1 LRTGDFFSGKVESDI
16 QMVMWNLVAH
26 GVRLAVRGLEA
37 FSRTEAG
44 KKTAEVSSRAFEAAK
59 EASKDALASYRQSRA
74 ARAAAAGASSSV
86 GRWADGTT
94 VVASD
99 GRVGVV
105 VRYLTVAEAGGPVS
119 DTSTTTLVLLDL
131 LQYTSELDRYLIA
144 NETSLRG
151 L

>member
-1 LRTGDFFSGKVESDI
+1 
-16 QMVMWNLVAH
+16 MVMWNLVAH
-26 GVRLAVRGLEA
+26 GVRLAVRGLDS

-44 KKTAEVSSRAFEAAK
+44 KKTAEVSSKAFDAAK

-74 ARAAAAGASSSV
+74 ARAAAAGTSSSA
-86 GRWADGTT
+86 GRWAEGAT

-151 L
+151 V